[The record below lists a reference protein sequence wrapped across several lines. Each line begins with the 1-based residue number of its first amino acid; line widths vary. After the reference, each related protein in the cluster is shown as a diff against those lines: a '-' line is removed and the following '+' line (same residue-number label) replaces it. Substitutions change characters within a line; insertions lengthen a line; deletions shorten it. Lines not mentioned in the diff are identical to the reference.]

1 MDKRN
6 MSRDPKHLSL
16 RIDEEL
22 LYKFRHVAR
31 YHDRSAN
38 GQLLCMVRDVV
49 RKYEKEV
56 EVIPFPPEKE

>member
-1 MDKRN
+1 MAKIN
-6 MSRDPKHLSL
+6 SNQEQKHLSL

-38 GQLLCMVRDVV
+38 GQLLCMIRETV

-56 EVIPFPPEKE
+56 DAIQFPPEEK